1 MFEWFRKQ
9 RSVNELSLIS
19 WYQVS
24 PQRTLNRSRRII
36 RYRDN
41 GLSDIPDAEIC
52 KALEPKD
59 KSNVIKKNL
68 LKSLTNKIKHIFAYF
83 DSPNVHSSIRIGIY
97 GVMICPHIPI
107 SVPCF
112 KCQVRNL
119 GMVKA
124 NVNLFVSIV

>member
-1 MFEWFRKQ
+1 MIEWFRKQ

-52 KALEPKD
+52 KELEPKG

-68 LKSLTNKIKHIFAYF
+68 LKNLTNKIKHIFAYF

-107 SVPCF
+107 PVPCF